1 MNNIS
6 NKLKNLKVAKQN
18 ENLVHGVMDVG
29 GEDCGEDGDDEGC
42 GEVCSEFEDGG
53 EGGERTWKISIF
65 LKSYYLCRSLINCI

>member
-42 GEVCSEFEDGG
+42 GEVCSVV
-53 EGGERTWKISIF
+53 R
-65 LKSYYLCRSLINCI
+65 LKMVVRVVVKRYGRYLYPTIKS